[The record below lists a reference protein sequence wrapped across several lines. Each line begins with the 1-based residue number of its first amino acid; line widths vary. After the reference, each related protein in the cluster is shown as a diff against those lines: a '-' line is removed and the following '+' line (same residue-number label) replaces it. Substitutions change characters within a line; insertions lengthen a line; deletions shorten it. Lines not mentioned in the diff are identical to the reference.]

1 MQRFLYGATSYLRGL
16 QLVAKHRLWLYFWIP
31 VLLSLVL
38 GFAVLRTAYGV
49 SDDLGGWLISFY
61 PFEWGRATFE
71 KIATVMGGVSLVAFT
86 LLIFR
91 YIIMAVASPFM
102 SLLSERLEQKLY
114 PDRPRE
120 PFRISKMLSDLVRG
134 IRIALRNI
142 IREIFITILLLL
154 LGIVIPVLSPVIP
167 ILIIA
172 VQAYYAGFG
181 NFDFTL
187 ERRMGVRESVRF
199 VKANRMLAI
208 GNGIVFVLLL
218 MTVVGFLFA
227 LPLGTAAGA
236 VVTLE
241 EVEGPS
247 YS

>member
-91 YIIMAVASPFM
+91 YIIMAIASPFM

-154 LGIVIPVLSPVIP
+154 LGIIIPVLSPVIP

-241 EVEGPS
+241 ELEGPS